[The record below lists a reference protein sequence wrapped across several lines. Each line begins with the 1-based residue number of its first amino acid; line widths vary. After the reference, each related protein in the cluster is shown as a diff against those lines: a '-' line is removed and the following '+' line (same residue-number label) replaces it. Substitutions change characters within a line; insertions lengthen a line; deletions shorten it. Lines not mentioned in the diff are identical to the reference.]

1 LPAEA
6 TYPLLGRRVRRR
18 WRWRIGVRPRVI
30 AVAVLAAALIA
41 GVAALALRTPP
52 PDLDAAAKALAV
64 GHYSAARDGAAAVL
78 RDEPGSATAALVLAQ
93 ADLALGDG
101 RGAGDALARAV
112 ANGVAP
118 QRVRALK
125 ADALLLGG
133 NPDAAWSAAGTD
145 GSIAAARVRARVL
158 AARGD
163 PWAAQMALGAIVER
177 VPRDAGAWTDL
188 GRVRL
193 TAGDLGGASEAAGIA
208 ARVAP
213 GEPAALTLQGEVVR
227 ARYGL
232 MAALPWFRA
241 ALARDPRYPPA
252 LAEAAATL
260 GDLGRSVEM
269 LGLTRQLLAVRPGD
283 ARALYLQAVLALRA
297 DKPELARNLLQAGG
311 LWAGV
316 PGVQLLD
323 GAVDYRAGR
332 FEQAAIKWRRL
343 AGDQPLNVTVRRLL
357 ASALLR
363 SGDPAGALDAIR
375 PVALRADADPY
386 ALDLAVAGF
395 AAMQDRRAAA
405 GWQDR
410 AGQPGGGVAAFATDR
425 PLASLRAAAAGAPAD
440 PTFGLGVIRGLVEAG
455 DGAGAIAAARVLAA
469 QSPGSP
475 AAQGALGDALALARR
490 SGEAVGAYA
499 RAAALRF
506 DEPAML
512 RLVEALGR
520 AGRRDDAAR
529 TLALYLA
536 QSPQSVA
543 ARRLLGRWQIEGGLF
558 AQAAATLE
566 GVRRRVGSRDAA
578 LLAGLAL
585 AHAGADRGET
595 AVRHARAAYR
605 LQPTGARV
613 ADAYAVALAAAGDLD
628 GARQL
633 ADKAVALS
641 PRDPVIAGHRRQL
654 R

>member
-1 LPAEA
+1 LPGEA
-6 TYPLLGRRVRRR
+6 TYPLLKRRVRRP
-18 WRWRIGVRPRVI
+18 WRTRIGVRPRVI

-41 GVAALALRTPP
+41 GVAALALRSPA
-52 PDLDAAAKALAV
+52 PDLHAAARALAA
-64 GHYSAARDGAAAVL
+64 GDYSTARDGAAAVL
-78 RDEPGSATAALVLAQ
+78 RDEPGSATAALVLAR

-118 QRVRALK
+118 GRVRAMK

-133 NPDAAWSAAGTD
+133 DPEAALAAAGRD
-145 GSIAAARVRARVL
+145 GSVAAARVRARVL
-158 AARGD
+158 AAKGD
-163 PWAAQMALGAIVER
+163 PRAAQMALEAIVQRAPGE
-177 VPRDAGAWTDL
+177 AGAWTDL
-188 GRVRL
+188 GRIRL
-193 TAGDLGGASEAAGIA
+193 TAGDVGGASEAAATA

-232 MAALPWFRA
+232 AASLPWFRA

-260 GDLGRSVEM
+260 GDLGRSAEM
-269 LGLTRQLLAVRPGD
+269 LGMTRRLLASRPGD

-297 DKPELARNLLQAGG
+297 DKPELARDLLQAGG

-316 PGVQLLD
+316 PGAQLID
-323 GAVDYRAGR
+323 GAADYRSGR

-343 AGDQPLNVTVRRLL
+343 ADDQPLNVTVRRLL
-357 ASALLR
+357 AAALLR

-375 PVALRADADPY
+375 PVAVRGDADPY
-386 ALDLAVAGF
+386 ALDLTAAGL
-395 AAMQDRRAAA
+395 AATGNARAAA

-410 AGQPGGGVAAFATDR
+410 AGMPGEGVAAFATDR
-425 PLASLRAAAAGAPAD
+425 PLASLRAEAAGAPTD
-440 PTFGLGVIRGLVEAG
+440 PSYQLGVIRGLIGGG
-455 DGAGAIAAARVLAA
+455 DGAGALAAARALAG

-475 AAQGALGDALALARR
+475 AAQGALGDALALAGR
-490 SGEAVGAYA
+490 SGEVVGAYA
-499 RAAALRF
+499 RGAALRF

-536 QSPQSVA
+536 QSPRSVS
-543 ARRLLGRWQIEGGLF
+543 ARRLLGRWQVEGGLF
-558 AQAAATLE
+558 DQAAATLE
-566 GVRRRVGSRDAA
+566 GVRRSVGSRDAG
-578 LLAGLAL
+578 LLTDLAL
-585 AHAGADRGET
+585 AHAGAGDDEA
-595 AVRHARAAYR
+595 AVACARAAYR
-605 LQPTGARV
+605 LQPMSARV
-613 ADAYAVALAAAGDLD
+613 ADAYAVALAAAGDGD

-633 ADKAVALS
+633 ADKAVALA
-641 PRDPVIAGHRRQL
+641 PRDPVILEHRRQIG
-654 R
+654 